1 MPLSFRFKRRALRA
15 HQRDALARFR
25 GAPSAFFAMD
35 MRLGKTLT
43 CIRWILENPKA
54 RAGRVVIVAPKTVL
68 IPWEEELK
76 AERIH
81 FITLRGSS
89 ASKTAGLLFAGP
101 GSFVLVN
108 YEAFLSLDFVR
119 TLEKIPPSCLVLD
132 ESTRIKGHKSKTTQN
147 LLRVCDLVP
156 FKACLSGLPSPQSL
170 EDLWPQMA
178 FLGDGRWMGCSG
190 FYRWRARHT
199 VPDLLSHGAHG
210 IEFPPGEAAKVRAE
224 FQAQAFCLTR
234 KQAEEEY
241 GLAMP
246 EKIYGTRWGELSKPE
261 RKAYSFITSKM
272 ECPPGPF
279 QALSKRWR
287 EYQEEGTPDPLQIA
301 SEADHQIVT
310 LSWLRRLPGFLPT
323 SWKYAELLDIIR
335 DLGADKGREKLAVW
349 FAFTQEIIQAQKIL
363 EQNGIPARALLGET
377 PDKERRRTLSDFN
390 AGLDIL
396 LVQQKL
402 GQFGLNL
409 STASTAV
416 YFSNSY
422 NLEERAQ
429 SEDRI
434 FLPGKRNLLI
444 LDLLTRGTI
453 DEEIREILTTKRHI
467 SARTLA
473 RQVLGKH

>member
-15 HQRDALARFR
+15 HQQDAIARFR
-25 GAPSAFFAMD
+25 GEKSAFFAMD
-35 MRLGKTLT
+35 MRLGKTLS
-43 CIRWILENPKA
+43 CIRWILANPKA
-54 RAGRVVIVAPKTVL
+54 TRGRVVIVAPKTVL

-81 FITLRGSS
+81 FVTLTGSIS
-89 ASKTAGLLFAGP
+89 SKIAGLLFAGP

-108 YEAFLSLDFVR
+108 YEAFLSLDFIR

-147 LLRVCDLVP
+147 LLRICDLVP

-178 FLGDGRWMGCSG
+178 FLNDGHWMGCSG

-199 VPDLLSHGAHG
+199 VPDPLSHGQHG
-210 IEFPPGEAAKVRAE
+210 REFSPAEAVKVREA

-241 GLAMP
+241 GLSMP
-246 EKIYGTRWGELSKPE
+246 EKIYGTRWGYLSKPE
-261 RKAYSFITSKM
+261 QKAYNFIIKNM
-272 ECPPGPF
+272 ELPPGPF
-279 QALSKRWR
+279 QSLSKRFR
-287 EYQEEGTPDPLQIA
+287 EYQENETPDPLGQA
-301 SEADHQIVT
+301 SEADHQIVV
-310 LSWLRRLPGFLPT
+310 LSWLRMLPGFLPT
-323 SWKYAELLDIIR
+323 SWKYAELLDIIK
-335 DLGADKGREKLAVW
+335 DLGADKGREKLVIW
-349 FAFTQEIIQAQKIL
+349 FAFTQEIKQAEKIL
-363 EQNGIPARALLGET
+363 SQAGIPCRALLGESK
-377 PDKERRRTLSDFN
+377 DKERREIIQDFN
-390 AGLDIL
+390 GKLDIL

-444 LDLLTRGTI
+444 LDLLTKGTL
-453 DEEIREILTTKRHI
+453 DEEIREILTTKRHV

-473 RQVLGKH
+473 RKTLGKH